1 MRKPRDKAVAAE
13 VPATKKWA
21 HSVVE
26 GKPMHESEGCAKG
39 GAGALAG
46 GRSEDKNDGNNDTE
60 ESASEANT
68 LDACVQ
74 DPSIWDARI

>member
-1 MRKPRDKAVAAE
+1 
-13 VPATKKWA
+13 
-21 HSVVE
+21 
-26 GKPMHESEGCAKG
+26 MHESEGCAKG